1 MAKKAMFTAT
11 SKAGTPLNVYGELV
25 EPNPVLDWNGNDV
38 TPEVT
43 NPQVRVWT
51 KYENLGFYNLS
62 RFENETLT
70 AKSLRKLM
78 TGE

>member
-11 SKAGTPLNVYGELV
+11 SKAGTPLNVYGELCA
-25 EPNPVLDWNGNDV
+25 NDDGV
-38 TPEVT
+38 K
-43 NPQVRVWT
+43 QVRVWT
-51 KYENLGFYNLS
+51 KHANYGFYNLS

-70 AKSLRKLM
+70 SKSLKKLM

>member
-11 SKAGTPLNVYGELV
+11 SKAGTPINVYGQLA
-25 EPNPVLDWNGNDV
+25 
-38 TPEVT
+38 EVT
-43 NPQVRVWT
+43 DDHPTPQVRVWT
-51 KYENLGFYNLS
+51 KYANYGFYNLS

-78 TGE
+78 LGE

>member
-1 MAKKAMFTAT
+1 MFTAT

-51 KYENLGFYNLS
+51 KYENFGFYNLS